1 MKILL
6 RKDLDFE
13 RSGRHSP
20 VRIYFKLRRT
30 LRALSS
36 LNPNMG
42 GWKLSIMCMSPCPKE
57 EQNAWVWFFVR
68 TAQRSHDSMLT
79 PSLPQRVTF
88 PGWKVH
94 TYTPANSIFYG
105 PVTNLLSVLCILI
118 GILLRAHTQGKKA
131 LIISNLTL
139 LSVVFRA
146 MARQSWQWKGWYSF
160 MFLHL

>member
-94 TYTPANSIFYG
+94 TYTPANSVFDG
-105 PVTNLLSVLCILI
+105 PVTNLLSVQCILI
-118 GILLRAHTQGKKA
+118 EILCSCELGEKN
-131 LIISNLTL
+131 IMISNSAL
-139 LSVVFRA
+139 LLVANRVT
-146 MARQSWQWKGWYSF
+146 ARHAWQWKG
-160 MFLHL
+160 